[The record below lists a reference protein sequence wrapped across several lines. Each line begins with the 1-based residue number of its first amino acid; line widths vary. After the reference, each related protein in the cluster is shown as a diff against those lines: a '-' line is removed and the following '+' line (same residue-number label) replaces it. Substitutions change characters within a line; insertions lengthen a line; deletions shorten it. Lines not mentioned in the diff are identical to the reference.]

1 MYYPGSIMKF
11 MNMLIYSYMYFHNSD
26 LSGGHTPSILSAMR
40 SAIDTSRAA
49 HFNKEEFRTGDVRD
63 CENAI
68 SHHHAFYMATLGGAK
83 GQSSY
88 WRASEASETLSGL
101 FNRELRIY
109 IIYI

>member
-1 MYYPGSIMKF
+1 MKF
-11 MNMLIYSYMYFHNSD
+11 MNILIYSYMYFHNSD

-49 HFNKEEFRTGDVRD
+49 HFNKEEFRTGDVWD

-68 SHHHAFYMATLGGAK
+68 SHHHTFYMATLGGAK

-88 WRASEASETLSGL
+88 IGIFSVDLSIHYL
-101 FNRELRIY
+101 EVNIRVY
-109 IIYI
+109 SH